1 MELTV
6 TDLAEEF
13 AEWMAQDIPSF
24 AERLENELSAKP
36 YMVICVKYITGDI
49 DDFPFSDLHKY
60 LADHQIQIKYAS
72 YGHHLQG
79 QNKIPHVHY
88 NLITEPFNF
97 KSMTQNSS
105 QHRKRW
111 YDKQTEIEPDF
122 LKLTFKYHVQLDD
135 AHPKYSTLSYPLKEG
150 LHIYTIRR
158 KMYTNVSQE
167 MFNFLLDVGT
177 SIYNKEVGLH
187 QRQDKCE
194 IRKQCALSNLA
205 TLCNTNKSQFRTYSE
220 MTKWLDTNYI
230 DKLDLLEYPDPKHYK
245 TNLQKIAIKLKF
257 LKYSDLC

>member
-1 MELTV
+1 MELLV
-6 TDLAEEF
+6 TEKAED
-13 AEWMAQDIPSF
+13 MLSF
-24 AERLENELSAKP
+24 AERLEKELSANL
-36 YMVICVKYITGDI
+36 YMVICVKHITADI

-60 LADHQIQIKYAS
+60 LTDNNILIKYAS
-72 YGHHLQG
+72 YGQHLQG

-122 LKLTFKYHVQLDD
+122 LKLSFKFHAQLDD
-135 AHPKYSTLSYPLKEG
+135 TKPKYSTLSYPLKEG
-150 LHIYTIRR
+150 LHIYTTRR

-167 MFNFLLDVGT
+167 MFNFLLNVGT
-177 SIYNKEVGLH
+177 DIYNKEVGLH

-194 IRKQCALSNLA
+194 IRKQCALSDLA
-205 TLCNTNKSQFRTYSE
+205 TLCNQNKSNFGSFRE
-220 MTKWLDTNYI
+220 MQLWLDINYI
-230 DKLDLLEYPDPKHYK
+230 DKLDLLEYPDPKNYK

-257 LKYSDLC
+257 LKYSDL